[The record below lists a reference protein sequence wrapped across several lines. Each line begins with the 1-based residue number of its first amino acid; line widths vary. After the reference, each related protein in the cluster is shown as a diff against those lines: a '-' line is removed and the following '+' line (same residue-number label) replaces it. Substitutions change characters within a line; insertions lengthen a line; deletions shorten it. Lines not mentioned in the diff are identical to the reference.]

1 MAAPEVTAKPKHPA
15 LGLSDQD
22 VLDMY
27 YYMVLARVLDERMWQ
42 LQRMGKARF
51 VVSAPGHEGAQV
63 AMIWPLEKE
72 RDWFVPYYRSLAAC
86 LVKGMTP
93 AEILL
98 SVLAKAAD
106 PSSGGRQ
113 MPGHYSSPRLKI
125 LSGSSTV
132 GTQYPHA
139 VGIAYAAK
147 LRRTGEVVMVSIGEG
162 GTSEGDWHEALNFA
176 GVHRVPCIFCVEN
189 NRYAISVPL
198 HKQMPVESVAVRA
211 AGYGMPGV
219 SVDGCDVLEAY
230 RAAKEACDRAR
241 RGEGPTLLEFRVERL
256 SPHTSE
262 DQQERYRTGE
272 DLEAAR
278 QRDPLVRFRSYLRSV
293 GLLDDAG
300 EQALWTRV
308 RREVDE
314 ATEAAERAPDPD
326 PATAARHVYHDPDP
340 GRPVDPVYWSG
351 RE

>member
-1 MAAPEVTAKPKHPA
+1 MATPDVTAKPEHRA
-15 LGLSDQD
+15 VGLSDRD

-63 AMIWPLEKE
+63 AMTWPLDKQ
-72 RDWFVPYYRSLAAC
+72 RDWLVPYYRSLASV

-93 AEILL
+93 LEVLL
-98 SVLAKAAD
+98 GVLAKATD
-106 PSSGGRQ
+106 LSSGGRQ
-113 MPGHYSSPRLKI
+113 MPGHYGSPSLRI

-147 LRRTGEVVMVSIGEG
+147 LRGTGEVVLVSIGEG

-176 GVHRVPCIFCVEN
+176 GIHKVPCLFCVEN

-198 HKQMPVESVAVRA
+198 HKQMAVASVAVRA
-211 AGYGMPGV
+211 QGYGMPGV
-219 SVDGCDVLEAY
+219 SVDGCDVLAAY
-230 RAAKEACDRAR
+230 RAAKEAYDRAR

-256 SPHTSE
+256 SPHSSE
-262 DQQERYRTGE
+262 DQQERYRPPE

-278 QRDPLVRFRSYLRSV
+278 QRDPLVLFGRYLRSV
-293 GLLDDAG
+293 GLLDDRQ
-300 EQALWTRV
+300 EQALWSRV

-326 PATAARHVYHDPDP
+326 PATLTRHVYHDPDP
-340 GRPVDPVYWSG
+340 DRPVDPVYWFP
-351 RE
+351 RA